1 MERGM
6 KKWAPYKTLTEQYS
20 CLAKLRKDKEKIE
33 KPLISNERAQ
43 EINEILTSYQGEQLK
58 IKFYKRGEIFEII
71 SVILKIDIINKVLK
85 LPEKIRISLKDLIN
99 LEKI

>member
-20 CLAKLRKDKEKIE
+20 CLSKLRRDKDKIE
-33 KPLISNERAQ
+33 KPLISNERAE

-58 IKFYKRGEIFEII
+58 ITFYKKGELVEIVSI
-71 SVILKIDIINKVLK
+71 ILKIDEFEKVLII
-85 LPEKIRISLKDLIN
+85 PNKIKIPLKNLIN